1 MRNLLYLLAAGLLVC
16 WQAQAK
22 VDSASAHWRALTEID
37 VEAAHAL
44 LSDNHP
50 AATHAINDPA
60 FMAALANAYAD
71 ARARARKVT
80 NYPGYVATLGA
91 FATAMGD
98 GHIWSHPIYVPA
110 FIQWAGIIAA
120 KRGANW
126 VVAYEDLDVVGEDV
140 AGARIVSCDGVPV
153 EALARD
159 TLGRYLRVWSVEAM
173 RVLGAP
179 RLLVDEG
186 NPFVTRPDACVIEMA
201 GKQRTIELHWKNI
214 NRASFLTAIKGV
226 SGKPGYGIRQVG
238 PATWISIETFGVKAQ
253 AVIDAARAQQEQLRS
268 APYVVVD
275 LRGNGGGDDDYGRK
289 LAGILYGDAFA
300 VSRIGQGGDDAA
312 CPPVWRASPENITA
326 VEATGQQFA
335 QTGETAGAKEY
346 SEAVIAMRK
355 ALKAHQELTGSPTC
369 TPPKDTLVAS
379 NPASLMR
386 GRVFVITDSVCFSSC
401 IDVAGFFKK
410 LGATLVGQTTGADT
424 HFSEVREITLPSGLS
439 TFSTLQAV
447 EPDLPRAVGPY
458 VPDVPYDGDISDTAA
473 LETWIAGLAAQQ
485 R

>member
-1 MRNLLYLLAAGLLVC
+1 MRNWFYALAAALLLC
-16 WQAQAK
+16 WPALAK
-22 VDSASAHWRALTEID
+22 EDSAAAHWRALTEID

-60 FMAALANAYAD
+60 FMAALANGYAD
-71 ARARARKVT
+71 ARARARKVMG
-80 NYPGYVATLGA
+80 YPGYVATLGA
-91 FATAMGD
+91 FAIAMGD

-120 KRGANW
+120 KRGPNW
-126 VVAYEDLDVVGEDV
+126 VAAYEDQDVVGEDI
-140 AGARIVSCDGVPV
+140 AGARIVSCDGIAVDD
-153 EALARD
+153 LARD
-159 TLGRYLRVWSVEAM
+159 TIGRYQRVWPVEAM

-186 NPFVTRPDACVIEMA
+186 NPFVTRPSACIIETA

-214 NRASFLTAIKGV
+214 NRAAFLAAIKGV
-226 SGKPGYGIRQVG
+226 SGKPGYGVRQVG
-238 PATWISIETFGVKAQ
+238 PASWISIETFGVKAQ
-253 AVIDAARAQQEQLRS
+253 AVIDAAKAQQEQLRN

-275 LRGNGGGDDDYGRK
+275 LRGNGGGDDDYGRQ
-289 LAGILYGDAFA
+289 LADVLYGHDFA
-300 VSRIGQGGDDAA
+300 VSHIGEGGDVG
-312 CPPVWRASPENITA
+312 CVPVWRASPENIRA
-326 VEATGQQFA
+326 VDAQAQVFA
-335 QTGETAGAKEY
+335 QTGEKAGAKEY
-346 SEAVIAMRK
+346 SEAVVAMRK
-355 ALKAHQELTGSPTC
+355 ALKAHRELTGNPTC
-369 TPPKDTLVAS
+369 TPPQNTLVAS
-379 NPASLMR
+379 KPASLMH

-401 IDVAGFFKK
+401 IGVAGFFRK

-447 EPDLPRAVGPY
+447 EADQPRALGPY

-473 LETWIAGLAAQQ
+473 LETWIAGLAAQ